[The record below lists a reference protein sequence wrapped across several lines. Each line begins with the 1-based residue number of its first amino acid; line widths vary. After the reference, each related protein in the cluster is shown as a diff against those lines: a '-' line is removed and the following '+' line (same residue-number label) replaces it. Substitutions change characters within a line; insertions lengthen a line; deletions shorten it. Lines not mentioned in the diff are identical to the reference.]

1 MSAAHPKHNDASLLD
16 AVTAH
21 LRGHSDLPIWGAIA
35 QASGGPVLECG
46 TGTGRVLGF
55 LLEAGAD
62 AYGIESD
69 ESVLQIGQAHLA
81 SLNADHPSR
90 LLLGDMTDF
99 SHERRYRLILIPL
112 NTVALLPDHQL
123 IAALDCIRDH
133 LQPGCDLGLDLDL
146 QVVPPANSGP
156 TEWTTEPQPVALRGG
171 QAAQLWQTFRRAEG
185 DRWEVTHHFDHED
198 GDVSTVSLSLVVRSL
213 PQLTEVLDRAGWGV
227 RSSIDEHGREVSE
240 KSRLAFVLA
249 RPHPPTD

>member
-1 MSAAHPKHNDASLLD
+1 MAAARPKHNDATLLD

-21 LRGHSDLPIWGAIA
+21 LRGHADLPIWGALA
-35 QASGGPVLECG
+35 LASGGPVLECG
-46 TGTGRVLGF
+46 AGTGRVLGF
-55 LLEAGAD
+55 LLEAGID
-62 AYGIESD
+62 AYGIEHD
-69 ESVLQIGQAHLA
+69 ESVLQIGQARLA
-81 SLNADHPSR
+81 SLNSDHPSR
-90 LLLGDMTDF
+90 LLRGDMTDF

-112 NTVALLPDHQL
+112 NTVALLADHQL

-146 QVVPPANSGP
+146 QVVAPKSSSP
-156 TEWTTEPQPVALRGG
+156 TEWTTEPQPVALGGG
-171 QAAQLWQTFRRAEG
+171 QAAQLHQTFRRVEE

-198 GDVSTVSLSLVVRSL
+198 GVVSTVCLSLVVRSL
-213 PQLTEVLDRAGWGV
+213 PQLTELLGRAGWGV
-227 RSSIDEHGREVSE
+227 QSSIDEHGQEVSE